1 MIALISVEEA
11 RKRLKQLLEDIEA
24 DQKELQELK
33 EQIARRREV
42 ARRG

>member
-1 MIALISVEEA
+1 LISVEEA

-24 DQKELQELK
+24 DQRELQELK